1 MTAAKNNFRVPKKL
15 NENGHEMSFFIS
27 SELSYQVGARST
39 ILLNIHALASESQTL
54 VDEKFTVTEGCDC
67 EFFNLGFGQNRFVR
81 IDTHEVSDL
90 LITYEAEART
100 NPSSLRIQNINEV
113 PILEMSPDA
122 LPYLFPSRYC
132 ESDKLGNEAR
142 NLFGHINHPLEQ
154 ASQIAEWIYQ
164 NLSYEIGSTDAS
176 TSAFDTYKQ
185 RAGVCRDFAHLA
197 IAFCR
202 SLSIPARYFTG
213 YACNMVPPDFH
224 ACFEVCV
231 GNDWYL
237 FDATR
242 LSSPNGLV
250 RISSGRDAADSAVA
264 TIYGDVTLQSSKVS
278 CTSPDFVAPTND
290 ELEGKAIQLGA

>member
-1 MTAAKNNFRVPKKL
+1 
-15 NENGHEMSFFIS
+15 MSFFIS
-27 SELSYQVGARST
+27 SELSYQVDGRST
-39 ILLNIHALASESQTL
+39 ILLNIHALTSQSQTL

-67 EFFNLGFGQNRFVR
+67 EFFNLGTGQNRFVR
-81 IDTHEVSDL
+81 IDTKNVSNL
-90 LITYEAEART
+90 LITYEVEAQT
-100 NPSSLRIQNINEV
+100 NPSSLRIQNIYEV
-113 PILEMSPDA
+113 PILEISPES

-132 ESDKLGNEAR
+132 ESDKLGEEAR
-142 NLFGHINHPLEQ
+142 KLFGHINHPLDQ

-164 NLSYEIGSTDAS
+164 NFSYEIGSSDAT
-176 TSAFDTYKQ
+176 TSAYNTFQQ
-185 RAGVCRDFAHLA
+185 RAGVCRDFAHLG

-231 GNDWYL
+231 GNEWYL

-250 RISSGRDAADSAVA
+250 RIASGRDAADCAVA
-264 TIYGDVTLQSSKVS
+264 TIYGNVTLLTSRVS
-278 CTSPDFVAPTND
+278 CTSPDFIAPTND
-290 ELEGKAIQLGA
+290 ELDGKAIQLGA